1 MKAKKIISVVLT
13 AALIATAMP
22 AGAADTAAAKKKLNK
37 PSMAKTLTIKQGKSK
52 TLTVKKGSYKIKSV
66 KWSSTRQ
73 TVAAVKKKGKNKATV
88 SGVLAGKA
96 TIKAK
101 VTVKK
106 TKNNKKK
113 TFTLKTKV
121 TVKKATSAA
130 DDSDTSSDVPKPAP
144 TGADKLTKTGYDL
157 KWEEE
162 FEGDKLNRDDW
173 NVELHERG
181 WVNQE
186 KQEYI
191 DSEEN
196 IQVKDGVLHIKP
208 KKTGEK
214 QYTSGRVNTQ
224 NKHDFK
230 YGIFEAKV
238 KMPKGAGYLP
248 AFWMMPTDENLYGQ
262 WPKCGEIDIAEVMGQ
277 DTSKLYG
284 TIHYGEPHKETQGNY
299 VTEKGAKDFYD
310 DYHTFAVEWVP
321 GRITWYVDGIKYHE
335 ARDWYTAQN
344 GGEKLTF
351 PAPFDQKFY
360 MILNLAV
367 AGSWVGDTDDATDA
381 DMDNQELAIDYVRAY
396 QKPASEYNEDVSSAT
411 ATEGTKL
418 REPDEKGNY
427 IVNGDFSKDED
438 LVKDEGWAWK
448 LAQNGDGSATIA
460 DNKVTMKTTAAGDV
474 DYSLQLVQNDLPME
488 KGASYQLSFDAKAS
502 EARNMKVAIQG
513 PDQGWIAYL
522 AQQNVELTTEMK
534 TYTYD
539 FTVDQST
546 DPNGR
551 LDFNIGA
558 QGSTADIELTNV
570 VLKKTGSDAKTEK
583 TVGADGNY
591 IYNGDFNKGTSRLGH
606 WEILER
612 DKKYISVTNKNNEH
626 RLKIVAPAGTTKA
639 HPVILEQ
646 SEMGMLQQGTYLLS
660 YKAYKEKAG
669 DNDTS
674 LRFAYGN
681 IDFTP
686 QALSDKEKTYTQ
698 KFDMDEDITRE
709 EANFSILITA
719 PGTYYIDDVFMADN
733 ALLKNGSF
741 NGGMANWNLFVNAPA
756 SATSVIDSLTEDTAL
771 DVTINDTGSDT
782 DDWFVQLN
790 QENINLEYGKK
801 YRLTFKAKST
811 IERKIQFRLLHNGE
825 TDNNWDVYS
834 NGNEE
839 PMLTNEYQ
847 TFTKEFKMEYQTD
860 EKARFNITMGTV
872 AGTRITTP
880 HHVFIDDIELVEIS

>member
-1 MKAKKIISVVLT
+1 MRIKKTISVALA
-13 AALIATAMP
+13 AALIATALP
-22 AGAADTAAAKKKLNK
+22 AGTADVADAAKKATK
-37 PSMAKTLTIKQGKSK
+37 PSLVGTTTIEAGKTG
-52 TLTVKKGSYKIKSV
+52 TLTVKAGSYKIKNI
-66 KWSSTRQ
+66 KWTSSRE
-73 TVAAVKKKGKNKATV
+73 TVVVVKKNGKKGAKI
-88 SGVLAGKA
+88 SGVLAGES

-101 VTVKK
+101 VK
-106 TKNNKKK
+106 TKKNKNGKSK

-121 TVKKATSAA
+121 KVKEASTSKEDTKAAA
-130 DDSDTSSDVPKPAP
+130 KGSK
-144 TGADKLTKTGYDL
+144 KLNKKGYSL

-181 WVNQE
+181 WVNEE
-186 KQEYI
+186 KQEYV

-196 IQVKDGVLHIKP
+196 IQVKDGALHLKP
-208 KKTGEK
+208 KKTGDK

-230 YGIFEAKV
+230 YGIFEARV

-284 TIHYGEPHKETQGNY
+284 TIHYGEPHKQSQGTY
-299 VTEKGAKDFYD
+299 VSKKTEKDFYD

-321 GRITWYVDGIKYHE
+321 GRITWYVDGVKYYE
-335 ARDWYTAQN
+335 TRDWYTAQN
-344 GGEKLTF
+344 GGEHLTF

-381 DMDNQELAIDYVRAY
+381 DMENQEFAIDYVRAY
-396 QKPASEYNEDVSSAT
+396 QKPESEYDEDVT
-411 ATEGTKL
+411 AVSDSEGTKL
-418 REPDEKGNY
+418 REPDKNGNY
-427 IVNGDFSKDED
+427 IVNGDFSKKED

-448 LAQNGDGSATIA
+448 TAQNGEGSATIGK
-460 DNKVTMKTTAAGDV
+460 NKVTMKTKAAGDV

-502 EARNMKVAIQG
+502 EARKMKVAIQG

-522 AQQNVELTTEMK
+522 SQQTVDLTTDMQ
-534 TYTYD
+534 TFTYD
-539 FTVDQST
+539 FTVSQST

-558 QGSTADIELTNV
+558 LGSTADIELTNV
-570 VLKKTGSDAKTEK
+570 VLKKTGADAKNKK
-583 TVGADGNY
+583 TVGVDGNY
-591 IYNGDFNKGTSRLGH
+591 VYNGDFNKGTSRLGN
-606 WEILER
+606 WEILDR
-612 DKKYISVTNKNNEH
+612 DKAYVSVTNTNNQH
-626 RLKIVAPAGTTKA
+626 RLKVVAPEGTTKA

-646 SEMGMLQQGTYLLS
+646 SEMGLLLKGTYLFS
-660 YKAYKEKAG
+660 YKAYKENAG
-669 DNDTS
+669 EDDTS

-686 QALSDKEKTYTQ
+686 QVLTSEEKTYTEQ
-698 KFDMDEDITRE
+698 FVLDEDIARE
-709 EANFSILITA
+709 DATLSILFTE
-719 PGTYYIDDVFMADN
+719 PGTYYVDDVSMTDN

-741 NGGMANWNLFVNAPA
+741 NAGMASWNLYVNAPGDA
-756 SATSVIDSLTEDTAL
+756 SCVVDSLKEDNAL
-771 DVTINDTGSDT
+771 DVSINDTGSDS
-782 DDWFVQLN
+782 DDWYIQLN

-811 IERKIQFRLLHNGE
+811 VDRKIQFRLLHNGE
-825 TDNNWDVYS
+825 SDNIWDAIYS
-834 NGNEE
+834 GGNEE
-839 PMLTNEYQ
+839 PTLTSEYQ
-847 TFTKEFKMEYQTD
+847 TFTKEFTMEYQTD
-860 EKARFNITMGTV
+860 EKSRFNITMGSV
-872 AGTRITTP
+872 GGTRVKEP
-880 HHVFIDDIELVEIS
+880 HHIFIDDVELVEIS